1 MGETGHHFSHEGRR
15 HALRESFGDLVGR
28 RRDRACTRPHLPHG
42 GHRWSGRAA
51 AWKEPDARSDPG
63 AEGVPGRHRHLTCPG
78 SDRTRRRT
86 STSARPIELGER
98 IAKILGVK
106 LELLPATWDVI
117 IAGLQANK
125 YDLLLAPLFAT
136 EKRKQ
141 VVDFVNW
148 TEAGTCY
155 AVLKDNNKVN
165 TLEDLDQP
173 TVSTAVWKGTG
184 TEHAFVAKYKK
195 AKMDSVV
202 MPVTGA
208 NRLEDVLSKRVDA
221 ATLDSPR
228 AHLVVHQYPQ
238 MKIIPGG
245 PDNCIKNPD
254 IPIPIGMAFNYGDAG
269 AQEVPRGGRRRHEG
283 RAAGLA
289 REAQPARVHAA
300 AEVRTPESREAT
312 AAFRRRRLTGAFS
325 ATRHRPDGDE
335 RPSELERAGRHHE
348 PAVSP
353 APGSG

>member
-1 MGETGHHFSHEGRR
+1 MHYVRASVTWLGVVAIGL
-15 HALRESFGDLVGR
+15 ALVLTSLTAATAGVDAPPPGKSPTLDRIREQKVFRAGIGISLPWLGQNPKTNQYFGPAV
-28 RRDRACTRPHLPHG
+28 
-42 GHRWSGRAA
+42 
-51 AWKEPDARSDPG
+51 
-63 AEGVPGRHRHLTCPG
+63 
-78 SDRTRRRT
+78 
-86 STSARPIELGER
+86 ELGER

-165 TLEDLDQP
+165 KLEDLDQP

-195 AKMDSVV
+195 AKVDSVV

-208 NRLEDVLSKRVDA
+208 NRLEEVLSKRVDA

-238 MKIIPGG
+238 MKIIPDG

-254 IPIPIGMAFNYGDAG
+254 IPIPIGMAFNYGDA
-269 AQEVPRGGRRRHEG
+269 E
-283 RAAGLA
+283 LKKFL
-289 REAQPARVHAA
+289 EAVVADMKDELRISLEKHSQLEFMLQPK
-300 AEVRTPESREAT
+300 
-312 AAFRRRRLTGAFS
+312 
-325 ATRHRPDGDE
+325 
-335 RPSELERAGRHHE
+335 
-348 PAVSP
+348 
-353 APGSG
+353 